1 VRSQKTKCERVDLR
15 EETRYRT
22 MSGGTARMFVQMWT
36 HRVMIAGLVRR
47 DIRSRYAGSV
57 LGILW
62 TVLHPLLLLLV
73 YFFVFSTILQIK
85 FTPEGGSS
93 TFALYLLAGLLPWL
107 AFQEGVMRAATA
119 VVDNAGL
126 VKSIHFPAVVLVSSS
141 VFASA
146 FTLVLSLGMLV
157 LAFLVMGT
165 VSWGSVP
172 YLLLL
177 VCVQVVLAFGCGL
190 VTASMHTFLRDTLPV
205 LQMIFMLW
213 FYVTP
218 IIYPLSY
225 VPSRFVTLFAWN
237 PFTPLVTAYRAVLIE
252 GKSPVTMDLLPTYV
266 WVVLCVSLGWFI
278 FSRLEPG
285 FADVL

>member
-1 VRSQKTKCERVDLR
+1 
-15 EETRYRT
+15 
-22 MSGGTARMFVQMWT
+22 MFVQMWT

-47 DIRSRYAGSV
+47 DIRSRYAGSM

-62 TVLHPLLLLLV
+62 TLLYPLLLLLV
-73 YFFVFSTILQIK
+73 YFFVFSTILQVK
-85 FTPEGGSS
+85 FTARGGSG

-107 AFQEGVMRAATA
+107 AFQEGVTRAATA
-119 VVDNAGL
+119 VVDNAGI

-141 VFASA
+141 VLASA
-146 FTLVLSLGMLV
+146 FTLVLSLGML
-157 LAFLVMGT
+157 LIALLVTGT
-165 VSWGSVP
+165 VSWTTVP
-172 YLLLL
+172 YVLLL
-177 VCVQVVLAFGCGL
+177 VSVQMVLAFGCGL
-190 VTASMHTFLRDTLPV
+190 VTASMHTFLRDTLPI

-213 FYVTP
+213 FYLTP

-225 VPSRFVTLFAWN
+225 VPQRFAAVFAWN

-252 GKSPVTMDLLPTYV
+252 GRSPVTMDMLPTYV
-266 WVVLCVSLGWFI
+266 WVVLCVSVGWLI